1 MDYLTQ
7 FLAILGLL
15 ALFLTFG
22 FRKTTKNAAPG
33 PSGAW
38 PIIGHLHL
46 LRGKDPVARTLGAM
60 ADKHGPIFSL
70 QLGSCPAIVVSGW
83 EIAKECFTTND
94 KTFASRPSMAIAK
107 YLSYENA
114 GFALAPYGPY
124 WREVRKMVT
133 LTLFTNHQ
141 LEKLKHIRA
150 TEVDC
155 SVKDLHLK
163 CSKDGEVPTEVAINK
178 WIEDLTMD
186 ISIRM
191 LVGKR
196 FSREGEG
203 GETWRFKQAAKQA
216 LYLGGTFVVSDV
228 IPSIEWLD
236 IGGHVKSMKQTA
248 KELDRVIGKWL
259 EEHIQKRNVCGVEG
273 GRDSDGDEDFMDVML
288 SSLAKD
294 AIVSDHKHDNI
305 IKATTLFPGIRT
317 SDVYLGLKWASVVCL
332 GPQKYSS
339 TFATRKTGRFFE
351 LIGRYLQ
358 SLPIKPLQNE
368 ILILTGSESTA
379 DTLIWALSL
388 LLNNRHALKT
398 VQDELDAK
406 VGRNKWV
413 EESDIS
419 NLTYLQ
425 AVVKETLRL
434 YPPGPL
440 AGPHLATEDCNI
452 CGYHVPKGT
461 RLIVNLWKLHRDPR
475 VWSNPCEFQPG
486 RFLKEHTGV
495 NFSGQNFEYIPF
507 SSGRRMCPATTF
519 ALQVIN
525 LALARLL
532 QGYDILTPKGMPV
545 DMREGLGIALP
556 KVEPLQ
562 VIITPRLPSELYQ

>member
-1 MDYLTQ
+1 MEFVSQL
-7 FLAILGLL
+7 LAILGLL
-15 ALFLTFG
+15 ALVLTFG
-22 FRKTTKNAAPG
+22 FRKTKKNAVPE
-33 PSGAW
+33 PSRAW

-46 LRGKDPVARTLGAM
+46 LWGKEPVARILGAM

-70 QLGSCPAIVVSGW
+70 QLGSGRAIVVSGL
-83 EIAKECFTTND
+83 ETAKECFTTND
-94 KTFASRPSMAIAK
+94 KTFASRPNMAIAK
-107 YLSYENA
+107 YLFYEYA
-114 GFALAPYGPY
+114 GFALAPYGLY

-133 LTLFTNHQ
+133 LTLLTNHR
-141 LEKLKHIRA
+141 LEKLKHIRT
-150 TEVDC
+150 TEVDR
-155 SVKDLHLK
+155 SVKELHLK
-163 CSKDGEVPTEVAINK
+163 CSKDGEVPTEVTLNR
-178 WIEDLTMD
+178 WIEDLTLD
-186 ISIRM
+186 ISVRM
-191 LVGKR
+191 LVGKQ
-196 FSREGEG
+196 FSREGG
-203 GETWRFKQAAKQA
+203 GADTWRFKQAVKQA
-216 LYLGGTFVVSDV
+216 LYLSGTFVISDV

-236 IGGHVKSMKQTA
+236 IGGYVKSMKQTA
-248 KELDRVIGKWL
+248 TELDQVIDKWL
-259 EEHIQKRNVCGVEG
+259 KEHILKRNVCGIQG
-273 GRDSDGDEDFMDVML
+273 ARDFDGDDDFMDVML

-294 AIVSDHKHDNI
+294 AIVSNHKHDNI
-305 IKATTLFPGIRT
+305 IKATTL
-317 SDVYLGLKWASVVCL
+317 
-332 GPQKYSS
+332 
-339 TFATRKTGRFFE
+339 
-351 LIGRYLQ
+351 
-358 SLPIKPLQNE
+358 

-379 DTLIWALSL
+379 ETLIWALSL
-388 LLNNRHALKT
+388 LLNNRHALET

-406 VGRNKWV
+406 VGRSKWV

-425 AVVKETLRL
+425 AIVKETLRL

-440 AGPHLATEDCNI
+440 AGPHLAMEDCNI
-452 CGYHVPKGT
+452 SGYHVPKGT

-475 VWSNPCEFQPG
+475 VWSDPCEFQPE

-532 QGYDILTPKGMPV
+532 QGYNILTPKGTPV

-562 VIITPRLPSELYQ
+562 VILTPRLPLELYQ